1 VETVVVVDAEV
12 SSVEVLSVVVT
23 GSAEVLAA
31 VVVEGSVET
40 VVVAD
45 VVVASVEVPTIAVVA
60 GLDEVVAAIV
70 VVDSEE

>member
-1 VETVVVVDAEV
+1 
-12 SSVEVLSVVVT
+12 
-23 GSAEVLAA
+23 
-31 VVVEGSVET
+31 
-40 VVVAD
+40 VAD